1 MPKSHASQL
10 VYVIEDTTAEQLG
23 NAIKLL
29 IDAGYTIKIADD
41 GYCYIIE
48 YDSTAYGTPL
58 QWVGED
64 QWVDEWI
71 PEKGGNKD
79 KLLRS
84 DLEDS
89 TYCEEHGIIFFDD
102 PNFPSYSY
110 VEDLP
115 GFYTAY
121 HRYHDADIRVEAMD
135 VEDANENEAVEEYE
149 TTQKPE
155 PAVIDH
161 GPTIDTDIPC
171 KAKEQV
177 LDLFVRHTTGDGST
191 PDLSSKTATTTTKK
205 K

>member
-10 VYVIEDTTAEQLG
+10 AYVIEETTAEQLG

-71 PEKGGNKD
+71 PEKNGNGD

-84 DLEDS
+84 DLEYPA
-89 TYCEEHGIIFFDD
+89 YCEEHGIIFFDD

-110 VEDLP
+110 IKNLP
-115 GFYTAY
+115 GFYRAY
-121 HRYHDADIRVEAMD
+121 HDYHDTDIKVKAVDKEKEELDEA
-135 VEDANENEAVEEYE
+135 AAEYE
-149 TTQKPE
+149 AQKPE

-161 GPTIDTDIPC
+161 GPTVDTDIPC
-171 KAKEQV
+171 KVRDQV
-177 LDLFVRHTTGDGST
+177 LDLFVRHTAGDGST
-191 PDLSSKTATTTTKK
+191 SDTSSKTATTKK